1 MPTPEAEV
9 CPLGHLATFFKS
21 VRVSRDRQCGKHF
34 LSSPWHGAT
43 NPRVPST
50 SKEIKSGGLSK
61 QDEIHSLSSEPWGH
75 RNSPNRANFG
85 RHNLFWKLRLTFPF
99 SRAYGN
105 ELSGP
110 SPAAAPIPGA
120 QICIP
125 GTSVS
130 CTCPSVGL
138 SSTANGM
145 LYCNS
150 NGSAYSSCICQP
162 QREALLLVRWAWE
175 ARLTIFP
182 LNLVALV

>member
-1 MPTPEAEV
+1 VPVPEV
-9 CPLGHLATFFKS
+9 KFPPLGHSATFFKKRARFERLLVQKAS
-21 VRVSRDRQCGKHF
+21 SF
-34 LSSPWHGAT
+34 LSLARD
-43 NPRVPST
+43 NEPS
-50 SKEIKSGGLSK
+50 GPVGL
-61 QDEIHSLSSEPWGH
+61 Q
-75 RNSPNRANFG
+75 RNSRPEVYQSKTNFIRSLARFGAMVILQRSSRAYFG
-85 RHNLFWKLRLTFPF
+85 RHDLFWKPRLTSPF
-99 SRAYGN
+99 SRVYGN

-130 CTCPSVGL
+130 CTCPTVGL

-162 QREALLLVRWAWE
+162 QREALLLIRWVWK
-175 ARLTIFP
+175 P
-182 LNLVALV
+182 L